1 MIKRVLFSLIES
13 FIRNISGGIGQK
25 IRYQYYK
32 RRFKRCGSNVRVDI
46 GVVFENPENIEI
58 GNHVWIMAY
67 SIVIARPMDFD
78 IKDRVERKINNK
90 TFNVHNTSS
99 LKIGNEIQIG
109 VYNIIHGFGGLVI
122 EDRVTLS
129 ARVSI
134 YSHSHY
140 YRDEEAKSKITYANG
155 MVKNAPISCIESPIV
170 LEEGSWLGL
179 GVSIFGGT
187 VKKNSF
193 VTANS
198 VVIGDIEENS
208 YASGNPAVRVKERF
222 ISINE

>member
-1 MIKRVLFSLIES
+1 MIKRVLFSIIES
-13 FIRNISGGIGQK
+13 FIRNIGGGIGQK

-32 RRFKRCGSNVRVDI
+32 RRFKECGKNVKIDI

-58 GNHVWIMAY
+58 GNNVWIMIY
-67 SIVIARPMDFD
+67 STVIARPLDFN
-78 IKDRVERKINNK
+78 IKDRVEKKVKNE
-90 TFNVHNTSS
+90 TFEKCNTNS

-109 VYNIIHGFGGLVI
+109 AYNIIHGFGGLVI
-122 EDRVTLS
+122 KNRVTLS

-140 YRDEEAKSKITYANG
+140 FRDEENKSKVTYANG

-187 VKKNSF
+187 VKENSF

-198 VVIGDIEENS
+198 VVVGDIEENS
-208 YASGNPAVRVKERF
+208 YASGNPAKRIKERF
-222 ISINE
+222 SNR